1 MTHLSLKDQKRFT
14 SLDNRRT
21 KLFKSHFAAVKHQ
34 KELISDAIYG
44 KTANDYYVGD
54 K

>member
-21 KLFKSHFAAVKHQ
+21 KLFKSHFAVVKQQ

-44 KTANDYYVGD
+44 IFITLSLRYCV
-54 K
+54 